1 MKILGLT
8 DIHGRMNYPEEVNE
22 QMRSADLIVIA
33 GDTTNF
39 GGYKEAER
47 IIETIASINGKILA
61 VHGNCDQSGAVE
73 LLSARQMNMHGMTK
87 TIDDVQFT
95 GIGGSNKTPFHTPHE
110 YSDEEIKDILEGIP
124 AAPGARFRMLISH
137 SPPFKSNVDKML
149 LGIHVGSKA
158 IREYIETSQPDI
170 VLCGHIHEARGFDH
184 IGRTLIIN
192 PGPFPKHYAVIYID
206 KKIDYRLY

>member
-1 MKILGLT
+1 MKIIGLT
-8 DIHGRMNYPEEVNE
+8 DIHGRTDFPDAVTE
-22 QMRSADLIVIA
+22 QIRSADIVAIA

-39 GGYKEAER
+39 GGYRDAEA
-47 IIETIASINGKILA
+47 IIENIASINGKILA
-61 VHGNCDQSGAVE
+61 VHGNCDQRGAVE
-73 LLSARQMNMHGMTK
+73 LLSAKNMNLHGISK
-87 TIDDVQFT
+87 TIDDVQIL

-110 YSDEEIKDILEGIP
+110 YSDREMKDILEGIP

-137 SPPFKSNVDKML
+137 APPFKSKVDKML

-158 IREYIETSQPDI
+158 VREYIETSQPDI

-192 PGPFPKHYAVIYID
+192 PGPFPKHYVVIDID
-206 KKIDYRLY
+206 KTIRYQLY